1 MIPPVEATMSVL
13 NITPPDRMTDRRGR
27 PYFLWDSEMTL
38 DQFRAAL
45 RHEDPEVGAYFL
57 GKLMRQAR
65 PDDVFLFASVAEIR
79 SLWPGV
85 RRYLGRSKAFWT
97 WLLQAWED
105 QRRDSR

>member
-1 MIPPVEATMSVL
+1 MSVL
-13 NITPPDRMTDRRGR
+13 NLTPPDRITDAKGR

-38 DQFRAAL
+38 EQFREAL
-45 RHEDPEVGAYFL
+45 RHEDPEVRAYFL

-65 PDDVFLFASVAEIR
+65 PDDVFSFASAAEIR
-79 SLWPGV
+79 RLWPSV
-85 RRYLGRSKAFWT
+85 RRYLGRSRAFWT